1 MAYIYLNESSMLG
14 NGTLSSQWSAVDGWF
29 DLVKYLEDT
38 YRIPKI
44 GAPKHFYDFEL
55 CDYKL
60 NLCFNPLDKSLDND
74 KKQLLLNL
82 ASYIESSVDS
92 DFYPKFVFDRGG
104 ESTCLGAA
112 CVNKA
117 SSISFTF
124 DKYYATSPLKGHTKT
139 REDRLEKA
147 EIYNIYDQGEIYIS
161 NLVPFSES
169 KRYDA
174 GESPMWNLEMMEA
187 YCEKIGHKANRKS
200 ATSGEKIAYLRFH
213 GRILAEMNGW
223 RVDENKTKLNQSDN
237 KQRLVFRS
245 KNFKNE
251 EYYLSI
257 DFEKEDFHYE
267 LHDHNGIHLREINWK
282 GVKTGEADMTHNLK
296 MRKERK
302 KK

>member
-1 MAYIYLNESSMLG
+1 MAYIYLNETSMLG
-14 NGTLSSQWSAVDGWF
+14 YGSLSSQWSAVDGWF

-104 ESTCLGAA
+104 ESTCLGVA

-117 SSISFTF
+117 SAISFTF
-124 DKYYATSPLKGHTKT
+124 DKDYETSTLKGNTKT
-139 REDRLEKA
+139 KEGNLKKT
-147 EIYNIYDQGEIYIS
+147 EIYNFYDQNEIQIC

-169 KRYDA
+169 KKYDA
-174 GESPMWNLEMMEA
+174 GERPMWNLKMMEA
-187 YCEKIGHKANRKS
+187 YCKMIGHKADRKS
-200 ATSGEKIAYLRFH
+200 ATSVLIH
-213 GRILAEMNGW
+213 EMGSA
-223 RVDENKTKLNQSDN
+223 VYEMLISSD
-237 KQRLVFRS
+237 
-245 KNFKNE
+245 
-251 EYYLSI
+251 
-257 DFEKEDFHYE
+257 
-267 LHDHNGIHLREINWK
+267 
-282 GVKTGEADMTHNLK
+282 
-296 MRKERK
+296 
-302 KK
+302 